1 MQIESSRP
9 ARPLLF
15 SLFMVRCLRNIVWR
29 EIFEGGEDVKSFRA
43 VLVCVIV
50 IIFIFLLG
58 APHDSSALDLS
69 DYVTWRIVAAPE
81 PGTIIMLGLGLIGIG
96 VFLMLRKKK

>member
-1 MQIESSRP
+1 
-9 ARPLLF
+9 
-15 SLFMVRCLRNIVWR
+15 
-29 EIFEGGEDVKSFRA
+29 
-43 VLVCVIV
+43 
-50 IIFIFLLG
+50 
-58 APHDSSALDLS
+58 LDLS

>member
-1 MQIESSRP
+1 M
-9 ARPLLF
+9 
-15 SLFMVRCLRNIVWR
+15 
-29 EIFEGGEDVKSFRA
+29 KSFCA
-43 VLVCVIV
+43 VLVCVLYL
-50 IIFIFLLG
+50 FG

>member
-1 MQIESSRP
+1 VKRFC
-9 ARPLLF
+9 A
-15 SLFMVRCLRNIVWR
+15 VW
-29 EIFEGGEDVKSFRA
+29 
-43 VLVCVIV
+43 VCVVFII
-50 IIFIFLLG
+50 IIFLFG
-58 APHDSSALDLS
+58 APHDSSALDLN